1 MGEYPKIEGF
11 TLQEYLESLISI
23 LDTPIGKRK
32 NSADVNLCVEKLA
45 TALAQGAKIIIPTR

>member
-11 TLQEYLESLISI
+11 TLQESLISI
-23 LDTPIGKRK
+23 LNTPIGKRK